1 MKQGLLLASLI
12 VILVGCGASVPRA
25 PKDDLAGVS
34 GFLQRAFAG
43 QEYADLPAGGGL
55 CGDPQIVGEPAGVVE
70 GRIPGCGIPEAMRVT
85 SVSGVALSQPA
96 LVRCETARALRQWV
110 DTGAKPALETRKR
123 KLTSIKVAAHYVCR
137 TRNHQPGAK
146 ISEHGKGR
154 AIDLSAFRMS
164 DGTEITLLKDWGRG
178 ADGKALKSM
187 HKAACGPFG
196 TVLGPGSD
204 GFHEDHFHFD
214 TAQYRSG
221 PYCK

>member
-12 VILVGCGASVPRA
+12 VILVGCGSSEPRA

-55 CGDPQIVGEPAGVVE
+55 CGYPQIVGEPAGVVE
-70 GRIPGCGIPEAMRVT
+70 GRIPGCGIPEAVRVT

-123 KLTSIKVAAHYVCR
+123 KLSSMKVAAHYACR

-164 DGTEITLLKDWGRG
+164 DGTETPCSKTGG
-178 ADGKALKSM
+178 AVRMARL
-187 HKAACGPFG
+187 
-196 TVLGPGSD
+196 
-204 GFHEDHFHFD
+204 
-214 TAQYRSG
+214 
-221 PYCK
+221 

>member
-12 VILVGCGASVPRA
+12 VILVGCGASKPRA
-25 PKDDLAGVS
+25 PKDDLEGAS
-34 GFLQRAFAG
+34 GFLQRAFARG
-43 QEYADLPAGGGL
+43 DATELPQGGGL
-55 CGDPQIVGEPAGVVE
+55 CGDPHIVGEPAGAVE
-70 GRIPGCGIPEAMRVT
+70 GRIPGCGIPEAVRVT

-123 KLTSIKVAAHYVCR
+123 KLSSMKVAAHYACR

-204 GFHEDHFHFD
+204 GFHEG
-214 TAQYRSG
+214 SG
-221 PYCK
+221 LS